1 MKPNTRRIPKAMTR
15 LTPHKLMVAAALAL
29 GLGAFQPAFAVNSE
43 AAAPVDDM
51 HALLLNKGILSKI
64 GGQIVQKGEQ
74 IVNAGQSVTQSV
86 VQQVGQQVGQ
96 VTERTSDL
104 VSTAI
109 SFLGIPYLRGGNSA
123 ETGFDC
129 SGFVRA
135 IYKETIGLVLPRSAD
150 QQANAT
156 QKIDKSELKPGDL
169 VFFNTMKR
177 TFSHVGIYMGEG
189 KFIHSPRTGASVR
202 IEDMRIPYW
211 NVRFDGA
218 RRVQGDGMDTA
229 KLRSSF
235 SGTTVNAATV
245 NATTV
250 SAATVSAAT
259 VSATTITAAGNIP

>member
-1 MKPNTRRIPKAMTR
+1 MLNRLPPAKPI
-15 LTPHKLMVAAALAL
+15 LILSKLVASVVLSL
-29 GLGAFQPAFAVNSE
+29 GFGISQPAFAVNSE
-43 AAAPVDDM
+43 APADDM
-51 HALLLNKGILSKI
+51 QALLISKGILSKI

-74 IVNAGQSVTQSV
+74 IVNVGQSVTQSV
-86 VQQVGQQVGQ
+86 VQQVGQQVSQ
-96 VTERTSDL
+96 VSERTGDL

-109 SFLGIPYLRGGNSA
+109 GFLGIPYLRGGNSA

-135 IYKETIGLVLPRSAD
+135 IYKETIGLVLPRSSD

-177 TFSHVGIYMGEG
+177 TFSHVGIYLGEG

-218 RRVQGDGMDTA
+218 RRVQGDVLDASILQTLKATDTPT
-229 KLRSSF
+229 R
-235 SGTTVNAATV
+235 
-245 NATTV
+245 
-250 SAATVSAAT
+250 
-259 VSATTITAAGNIP
+259 

>member
-1 MKPNTRRIPKAMTR
+1 MSRPELLQKPIQTSRKLLGFTAR
-15 LTPHKLMVAAALAL
+15 LVASAVLVL
-29 GLGAFQPAFAVNSE
+29 GLGMSQAAFAINSE
-43 AAAPVDDM
+43 PPVPADDM
-51 HALLLNKGILSKI
+51 HALLVSKGILSKI
-64 GGQIVQKGEQ
+64 GGQIVQTGE
-74 IVNAGQSVTQSV
+74 NV
-86 VQQVGQQVGQ
+86 VQQVS
-96 VTERTSDL
+96 ERTGDL

-109 SFLGIPYLRGGNSA
+109 GFLGIPYLRGGNSA

-177 TFSHVGIYMGEG
+177 TFSHVGIYLGDN
-189 KFIHSPRTGASVR
+189 KFIHSPRSGSSVR

-218 RRVQGDGMDTA
+218 RRVQGDVLDASILQTLKATDTPT
-229 KLRSSF
+229 R
-235 SGTTVNAATV
+235 
-245 NATTV
+245 
-250 SAATVSAAT
+250 
-259 VSATTITAAGNIP
+259 

>member
-1 MKPNTRRIPKAMTR
+1 MFKRVTPAKPI
-15 LTPHKLMVAAALAL
+15 LILSKLVASAALSL
-29 GLGAFQPAFAVNSE
+29 GLGVFQPAFAVNSE
-43 AAAPVDDM
+43 TPAPADDIQ
-51 HALLLNKGILSKI
+51 ALLISKGILSKI
-64 GGQIVQKGEQ
+64 GGQIVT
-74 IVNAGQSVTQSV
+74 VGQSVTQTV
-86 VQQVGQQVGQ
+86 VQQVGQVS
-96 VTERTSDL
+96 ERTGDL

-109 SFLGIPYLRGGNSA
+109 GFLGIPYLRGGNSA

-177 TFSHVGIYMGEG
+177 TFSHVGIYLGDN
-189 KFIHSPRTGASVR
+189 KFIHSPRSGASVR

-218 RRVQGDGMDTA
+218 RRVQ
-229 KLRSSF
+229 
-235 SGTTVNAATV
+235 
-245 NATTV
+245 
-250 SAATVSAAT
+250 
-259 VSATTITAAGNIP
+259 SATMDASLLQTLKAADASPR

>member
-1 MKPNTRRIPKAMTR
+1 MFKR
-15 LTPHKLMVAAALAL
+15 LTPAKPILILSKLVAAAVFAL
-29 GLGAFQPAFAVNSE
+29 GLGVFQPAFAVNSE
-43 AAAPVDDM
+43 TTAPADDLQ
-51 HALLLNKGILSKI
+51 ALLISKGILSKI
-64 GGQIVQKGEQ
+64 GGKIVQKGEQ
-74 IVNAGQSVTQSV
+74 IVTVGHNVTQSV
-86 VQQVGQQVGQ
+86 VQQVGQQVSQ
-96 VTERTSDL
+96 VSERTSDL

-109 SFLGIPYLRGGNSA
+109 GLLGIPYLRGGNSA

-135 IYKETIGLVLPRSAD
+135 IYKETIGLVLPRSSD

-177 TFSHVGIYMGEG
+177 TFSHVGIYLGEG
-189 KFIHSPRTGASVR
+189 KFIHSPRSGASVR

-229 KLRSSF
+229 KVRAMSATAIAATG
-235 SGTTVNAATV
+235 SGTSNT
-245 NATTV
+245 
-250 SAATVSAAT
+250 SADNSPVR
-259 VSATTITAAGNIP
+259 

>member
-1 MKPNTRRIPKAMTR
+1 MFSKEPLIPSIR
-15 LTPHKLMVAAALAL
+15 TPKLVASKIMATAALIVLVL
-29 GLGAFQPAFAVNSE
+29 GLGIAQPAFAVNSE
-43 AAAPVDDM
+43 TAAPADDM
-51 HALLLNKGILSKI
+51 QALLISKGILSKI

-74 IVNAGQSVTQSV
+74 IVNVGQSVTQSV
-86 VQQVGQQVGQ
+86 VQQVGQQVSQ
-96 VTERTSDL
+96 VSERTGDL

-109 SFLGIPYLRGGNSA
+109 GFLGIPYLRGGNSA

-156 QKIDKSELKPGDL
+156 QKIDKTELKPGDL

-177 TFSHVGIYMGEG
+177 TFSHVGIYLGEG
-189 KFIHSPRTGASVR
+189 KFIHAPRTGASVR

-218 RRVQGDGMDTA
+218 RRVQSDAMEASTLQTLKSAETA
-229 KLRSSF
+229 LR
-235 SGTTVNAATV
+235 
-245 NATTV
+245 
-250 SAATVSAAT
+250 
-259 VSATTITAAGNIP
+259 

>member
-1 MKPNTRRIPKAMTR
+1 MFKRVTLANPI
-15 LTPHKLMVAAALAL
+15 LIISKLVAAAVFAL
-29 GLGAFQPAFAVNSE
+29 GLGVFQPAFAVNSE
-43 AAAPVDDM
+43 TTAPADDM
-51 HALLLNKGILSKI
+51 QALLLSKVILSKI

-74 IVNAGQSVTQSV
+74 IVTVGHSVTQSV
-86 VQQVGQQVGQ
+86 VQQVGQQVSQ
-96 VTERTSDL
+96 VSERTSDL

-109 SFLGIPYLRGGNSA
+109 GLLGIPYLRGGNSA

-135 IYKETIGLVLPRSAD
+135 IYKETIGLVLPRSSD

-177 TFSHVGIYMGEG
+177 TFSHVGIYLGEG
-189 KFIHSPRTGASVR
+189 KFIHSPRSGASVR

-229 KLRSSF
+229 KVRAMSATAMAATG
-235 SGTTVNAATV
+235 SGTSNT
-245 NATTV
+245 
-250 SAATVSAAT
+250 SADNSPVR
-259 VSATTITAAGNIP
+259 

>member
-1 MKPNTRRIPKAMTR
+1 MSRPELLQEPIQTSRKLLGFTAR
-15 LTPHKLMVAAALAL
+15 LVASAVLVL
-29 GLGAFQPAFAVNSE
+29 GLGMSQAAFAINSE
-43 AAAPVDDM
+43 PPVPADDM
-51 HALLLNKGILSKI
+51 HALLVSKGILSKI
-64 GGQIVQKGEQ
+64 GGQIVQTGE
-74 IVNAGQSVTQSV
+74 NV
-86 VQQVGQQVGQ
+86 VQQVS
-96 VTERTSDL
+96 ERTGDL

-109 SFLGIPYLRGGNSA
+109 GFLGIPYLRGGNSA

-177 TFSHVGIYMGEG
+177 TFSHVGIYLGDN
-189 KFIHSPRTGASVR
+189 KFIHSPRSGSSVR

-218 RRVQGDGMDTA
+218 RRVQ
-229 KLRSSF
+229 
-235 SGTTVNAATV
+235 
-245 NATTV
+245 
-250 SAATVSAAT
+250 
-259 VSATTITAAGNIP
+259 SATMDASLLQTLKAADASSR

>member
-1 MKPNTRRIPKAMTR
+1 M
-15 LTPHKLMVAAALAL
+15 LEFLSSKLLVTVAPAAALVLVL
-29 GLGAFQPAFAVNSE
+29 GTAQPAFAVNSQAE
-43 AAAPVDDM
+43 APADDM
-51 HALLLNKGILSKI
+51 QALLISKGILSKI
-64 GGQIVQKGEQ
+64 GEQIVQKGGQ

-86 VQQVGQQVGQ
+86 VQQVGQQVSQ
-96 VTERTSDL
+96 VSERTGDL

-109 SFLGIPYLRGGNSA
+109 GFLGIPYLRGGNSA

-150 QQANAT
+150 QQANTT

-177 TFSHVGIYMGEG
+177 TFSHVGIYLGEG
-189 KFIHSPRTGASVR
+189 KFIHSPRSGASVR

-218 RRVQGDGMDTA
+218 RRVQSDAMEASTVQTLKSADTA
-229 KLRSSF
+229 TR
-235 SGTTVNAATV
+235 
-245 NATTV
+245 
-250 SAATVSAAT
+250 
-259 VSATTITAAGNIP
+259 

>member
-1 MKPNTRRIPKAMTR
+1 MSKRVTPAKPI
-15 LTPHKLMVAAALAL
+15 LILSKLVAAAVFAL
-29 GLGAFQPAFAVNSE
+29 GLGVFEPAFAVNSE
-43 AAAPVDDM
+43 TTAPADDM
-51 HALLLNKGILSKI
+51 QALLISKGILSKI

-74 IVNAGQSVTQSV
+74 IVTVGHSVTQSV
-86 VQQVGQQVGQ
+86 VQQVGQQVSQ
-96 VTERTSDL
+96 VSERTSDL

-109 SFLGIPYLRGGNSA
+109 GLLGIPYLRGGNSA

-177 TFSHVGIYMGEG
+177 TFSHVGIYLGEG
-189 KFIHSPRTGASVR
+189 KFIHSPRSGASVR

-229 KLRSSF
+229 KVRTLSATAMAATG
-235 SGTTVNAATV
+235 SGTSNT
-245 NATTV
+245 
-250 SAATVSAAT
+250 SADNSPVR
-259 VSATTITAAGNIP
+259 

>member
-1 MKPNTRRIPKAMTR
+1 MFSKVHTRVKSLGSSASR
-15 LTPHKLMVAAALAL
+15 LSVVVI
-29 GLGAFQPAFAVNSE
+29 AFTLFAIQPAFAVNTE
-43 AAAPVDDM
+43 VPAQVDDIQ
-51 HALLLNKGILSKI
+51 ALLLSKGLLSRI
-64 GGQIVQKGEQ
+64 GGQIVQTGEQ
-74 IVNAGQSVTQSV
+74 IVNAGQSATQSV
-86 VQQVGQQVGQ
+86 
-96 VTERTSDL
+96 TLRTADL

-109 SFLGIPYLRGGNSA
+109 GFLGIPYLRGGNSA

-177 TFSHVGIYMGEG
+177 TFSHVGIYLGDN
-189 KFIHSPRTGASVR
+189 KFIHSPRSGSSVR

-218 RRVQGDGMDTA
+218 RRVQGDAIDASVVQTL
-229 KLRSSF
+229 K
-235 SGTTVNAATV
+235 AADV
-245 NATTV
+245 ATR
-250 SAATVSAAT
+250 
-259 VSATTITAAGNIP
+259 